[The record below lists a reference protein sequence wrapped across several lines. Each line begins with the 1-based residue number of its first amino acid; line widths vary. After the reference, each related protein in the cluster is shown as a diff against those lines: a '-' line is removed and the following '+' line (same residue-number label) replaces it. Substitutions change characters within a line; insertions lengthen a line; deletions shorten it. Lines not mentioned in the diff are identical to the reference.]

1 MKYAKWLFL
10 LLALIVFVVP
20 ALADTMYVHTDGG
33 ADLSLRDEITN
44 EVIGSIPD
52 GTALSPD
59 PQKSTDLYAYVTYQ
73 GKSGFVLWRYL
84 SYQAPDGAG
93 QTNQGNTGTTNK
105 PEPQAASGDGVTVNG
120 FTISVTGAS
129 AILNEDGTAK
139 VTAESQEV
147 AYWVFNGVRYDFSD
161 PVTELTVKDA
171 DRDWAIEAVAPNA
184 EAKTLLTEEQIQA
197 ARTGETLVA
206 EGIHAEMSH
215 IDAAGNPGGGWR
227 VSFNFTKDYQN
238 QKTRYKEQ
246 GGQISLK
253 VRAVIPAGKYV
264 LGWKFGETEF
274 YPNAVIPTFVVRHL
288 NTSLTYEPIFEGD
301 PNYVPPEIPKVTV
314 TCINCTFT
322 GGDYSGATY
331 GEVPVGTMITVKGEG
346 GYGSWEVNGSFLKD
360 SHGWYLESYTITQGI
375 YVNTVIKFY
384 LTIN

>member
-10 LLALIVFVVP
+10 LLALIVFAVP

-84 SYQAPDGAG
+84 SYQAPDGTG
-93 QTNQGNTGTTNK
+93 QTTNGDDNL
-105 PEPQAASGDGVTVNG
+105 PTPRAQADGSSVAMG
-120 FTISVTGAS
+120 RYAISVRGATVV
-129 AILNEDGTAK
+129 LNEDGTAK
-139 VTAESQEV
+139 ITAESQDV

-171 DRDWAIEAVAPNA
+171 DRGWIIEAVPDGA
-184 EAKTLLTEEQIQA
+184 EAQTLMTVEQIQA
-197 ARTGETLVA
+197 DRTGETLVA

-322 GGDYSGATY
+322 GGDYSGATF